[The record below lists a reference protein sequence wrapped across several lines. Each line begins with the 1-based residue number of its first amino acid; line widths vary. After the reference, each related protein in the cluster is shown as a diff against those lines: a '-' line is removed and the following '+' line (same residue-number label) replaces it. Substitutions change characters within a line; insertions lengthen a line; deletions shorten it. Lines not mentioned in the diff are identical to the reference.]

1 MSYTVEYSS
10 HSCSPLPSQ
19 HGYSL
24 RNSGHVWYLTPCNF
38 CATVPHLV
46 TSRNSMVYG
55 RNRADFSVHI
65 RCVVSMPSV
74 NFLKKAFPG
83 SGPKRNHERRI
94 GENTLSSM
102 VAECNDVSKNA
113 THPGDATPPVA
124 SRPDLSGSDL
134 TTAGNAPP
142 ASTRFLVRLARSLL
156 LVDHGPRQPEDR
168 SEFRRFSGTIR
179 LRALCDAVTLSL
191 VELHLAGQY
200 HLSCSGWAR
209 KLGTHGWQWAF

>member
-1 MSYTVEYSS
+1 MDAITRSDL
-10 HSCSPLPSQ
+10 C
-19 HGYSL
+19 
-24 RNSGHVWYLTPCNF
+24 
-38 CATVPHLV
+38 
-46 TSRNSMVYG
+46 
-55 RNRADFSVHI
+55 VHI
-65 RCVVSMPSV
+65 RCVVRVPLV
-74 NFLKKAFPG
+74 NSPG
-83 SGPKRNHERRI
+83 EVFSGLGPKRNHERRI
-94 GENTLSSM
+94 RENTLRSM

-124 SRPDLSGSDL
+124 SRPDLSGPDL
-134 TTAGNAPP
+134 TTAGNAPF

-156 LVDHGPRQPEDR
+156 LVKNHRPRKPEDC